1 MRSRVV
7 FPAPFA
13 PSKARASP
21 SPTSRFICRR
31 AGDVGRANG
40 WRNARQP
47 FCVGGNHFSSEETE
61 IAEAL
66 TQKLITFLVVENN
79 WHRPGE
85 EVRTQV
91 VGWQDRAI
99 TGKIIARWM
108 VRLRHSIV
116 GTGNR
121 FTWIGDAILASFGN
135 KAIVPSHVLI
145 RRLDGESVLLN
156 LESERY
162 FGLDATGTR
171 MLDLV
176 TSMPN
181 IDSAY
186 EKLLEEF
193 EVEPALL
200 RDHLDAL
207 LKSLAE
213 NGLVSLLPADVGTTP
228 TL

>member
-1 MRSRVV
+1 M
-7 FPAPFA
+7 
-13 PSKARASP
+13 
-21 SPTSRFICRR
+21 
-31 AGDVGRANG
+31 
-40 WRNARQP
+40 
-47 FCVGGNHFSSEETE
+47 
-61 IAEAL
+61 
-66 TQKLITFLVVENN
+66 
-79 WHRPGE
+79 
-85 EVRTQV
+85 
-91 VGWQDRAI
+91 
-99 TGKIIARWM
+99 
-108 VRLRHSIV
+108 
-116 GTGNR
+116 
-121 FTWIGDAILASFGN
+121 ASFGN

-207 LKSLAE
+207 LKSLAD
-213 NGLVSLLPADVGTTP
+213 NGLVSLLPADVGITP